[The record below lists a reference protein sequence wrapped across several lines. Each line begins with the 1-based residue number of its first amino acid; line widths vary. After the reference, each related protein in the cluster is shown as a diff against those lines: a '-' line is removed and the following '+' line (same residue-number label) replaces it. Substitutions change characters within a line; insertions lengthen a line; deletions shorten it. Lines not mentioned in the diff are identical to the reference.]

1 MLRRTIFAMKLKD
14 LIDAMERIAPMRYA
28 ESWDNVGLLV
38 GDPAQSIL
46 RVLLTIDY
54 TEPVAAE
61 AKALNCDAIIAY
73 HPTIFSPMKRITAGS
88 VVFDALQRGV
98 AIYSPHTALD
108 VAAGGTND
116 VLCEVLGLAEISP
129 LKLSETNASQYKL
142 VTFVPQEHLERVSAA
157 LFEAGAGRIGD
168 YTSCSFRSRGT
179 GTFFGQPGTNP
190 TVGKSGQLEQ
200 ADEVRL
206 ETVLDIKR
214 TSAVVA
220 ALKKAHP
227 YEEPAFDL
235 QQLAV
240 PPQGIGIGRI
250 GTFVEPVD
258 RRDIFGRIKRG
269 LGIDHLLIAG
279 PREGKISRAAVCAGA
294 CGDLFNDALAQK
306 AELYLTG
313 EMRHHDAIRAT
324 LAGMTV
330 VCTLHSN
337 SERATLR
344 KLAERL
350 KKDLPGL
357 DLVLSKVDRD
367 PFTIA

>member
-1 MLRRTIFAMKLKD
+1 MLGRTITAMKLKD
-14 LIDAMERIAPMRYA
+14 LIDAMERIAPTRYA

-38 GDPAQSIL
+38 GDPTQSIS

-61 AKALNCDAIIAY
+61 AKTFKCDAIIAY
-73 HPTIFSPMKRITAGS
+73 HPTIFSPMKRITAGG
-88 VVFDALQRGV
+88 VVFDALRRGV

-108 VAAGGTND
+108 VAPGGTND
-116 VLCEVLGLAEISP
+116 VLCEVLGLAEVSP
-129 LKLSETNASQYKL
+129 LKLSETKASQYKL
-142 VTFVPQEHLERVSAA
+142 VTFVPEEHLERVSAA

-190 TVGKSGQLEQ
+190 TVGKSGQLEH

-206 ETVLDIKR
+206 ETVLDIKHVG
-214 TSAVVA
+214 AVVA
-220 ALKKAHP
+220 ALKEAHP

-235 QQLAV
+235 QQLAA
-240 PPQGIGIGRI
+240 PPEGIGIGRV
-250 GTFVEPVD
+250 GTFAAPID
-258 RRDIFGRIKRG
+258 RSELFDRIKRG

-279 PREGKISRAAVCAGA
+279 PRDGQVNRAAVCAGA
-294 CGDLFNDALAQK
+294 CGDLLNDALAQK

-313 EMRHHDAIRAT
+313 EMRHHDAIRAAST
-324 LAGMTV
+324 GMTV

-344 KLAERL
+344 RLAERL
-350 KKDLPGL
+350 KQDLAGL
-357 DLVLSKVDRD
+357 ELVLSKVDRD

>member
-1 MLRRTIFAMKLKD
+1 MAAMKLKD
-14 LIDAMERIAPMRYA
+14 LIDAMERIAPTRYA

-38 GDPAQSIL
+38 GDPAQSIS

-61 AKALNCDAIIAY
+61 AKARNCDAIIAY
-73 HPTIFSPMKRITAGS
+73 HPTIFTPMKRITAGS
-88 VVFDALQRGV
+88 VVFDALRRGV

-116 VLCEVLGLAEISP
+116 VLCDVLRLTEVSP
-129 LKLSETNASQYKL
+129 LKQSETKASQYKL
-142 VTFVPQEHLERVSAA
+142 VTFVPQEQVEQVSAA

-206 ETVLDIKR
+206 EMVLDIKHV
-214 TSAVVA
+214 SAVVT

-235 QQLAV
+235 QQLAA
-240 PPQGIGIGRI
+240 PPEGVGIGRI
-250 GTFVEPVD
+250 GSFAEPID
-258 RRDIFGRIKRG
+258 RSEIFERIKRG

-279 PREGKISRAAVCAGA
+279 SRDGKINRAAVCAGA
-294 CGDLFNDALAQK
+294 CGDLLNDALAQR

-313 EMRHHDAIRAT
+313 EMRHHDAIRA
-324 LAGMTV
+324 ASSGMTV

-344 KLAERL
+344 RLAERL
-350 KKDLPGL
+350 KKDLAGL
-357 DLVLSKVDRD
+357 EIALSEVDRD
-367 PFTIA
+367 PFAII